1 MPRQSLNDF
10 EPVILRYSK
19 KWFNPLYF
27 ELRKYI
33 DDPKI
38 RRIMVYGGK
47 SSSKT
52 ISICQVLAE
61 KAVSKNYS
69 TLAFRKESTLI
80 PTTLKPSFTLAINSH
95 RLQNAFNTFDRWFKT
110 TWGASI
116 VLKGLDKEE
125 KVKGTEGFQYLYFDE
140 LNHFTK
146 EEFDQANLSL
156 RGQDNQKIIGSW
168 NPVNINSWVKK
179 DFLDKYTFHE
189 VSHTLPCK
197 KSFVKISDD
206 GKTVLIKTTYEDN
219 YWIAG
224 SPDGTYGY
232 RDENLIHE
240 YTKLKEIDENS
251 YNVNVNGEWGID
263 DPNKLFAKDYSHAKH
278 FGKTFKELYHPG
290 LEVFLSWDFNIEN
303 TCLAIQNPG
312 NAINVLREY
321 HIKGYDLQMLCDLIK
336 RDFKGHDF
344 IINGDASGKARSA
357 LTTGNATAYNLLHQY
372 LDFSW
377 EYQFFVPAANPSHI
391 NSRFQTNVILKYHQ
405 VNVSEECKELD
416 IDLRSV
422 EIDDNGSMEAY
433 KKKNAARSHHID
445 PLRYHLNA
453 MHKDKTK

>member
-1 MPRQSLNDF
+1 MLIQSLNDK
-10 EPVILRYSK
+10 PVLRYSK
-19 KWFNPLYF
+19 QWFNPLYF

-33 DDPKI
+33 DDPGVRQI
-38 RRIMVYGGK
+38 LVYGGK

-61 KAVSKNYS
+61 KAVSKSHS

-80 PTTLKPSFTLAINSH
+80 PTTLRPSFALAINSH
-95 RLQNAFNTFDRWFKT
+95 RLHNAFTMFDRWFKT

-146 EEFDQANLSL
+146 EEYDQANLSL
-156 RGQDNQKIIGSW
+156 RGQHNQKIIGSW
-168 NPVNINSWVKK
+168 NPVNVNSWVKK
-179 DFLDKYTFHE
+179 DFLDKHVFNDVT
-189 VSHTLPCK
+189 HTLPCK
-197 KSFVKISDD
+197 NSFVRLSEEGKI
-206 GKTVLIKTTYEDN
+206 VLIKTTYEDN

-240 YTKLKEIDENS
+240 YNKLKDLDENS
-251 YNVNVNGEWGID
+251 YNVNVLGEWGID

-290 LEVFLSWDFNIEN
+290 LEIFLAWDFNVDN

-312 NAINVLREY
+312 EQINVLREY
-321 HIKGYDLQMLCDLIK
+321 HIKGYDLQMLCELIK
-336 RDFKGHDF
+336 KDFRGHDF
-344 IINGDASGKARSA
+344 IINGDASGKNKSA
-357 LTTGNATAYNLLHQY
+357 FTSGNATAYDLLHQY

-377 EYQFFVPAANPSHI
+377 EYQFMVRSANPSHL
-391 NSRFQTNVILKYHQ
+391 NSRLQTNMILKTHE
-405 VNVSEECKELD
+405 VNISEECKELD
-416 IDLRSV
+416 MDLRSV
-422 EIDDNGSMEAY
+422 EVDDKGSMDPY
-433 KKKNAARSHHID
+433 KKKNPTRSHWLD
-445 PLRYHLNA
+445 PLRYHFASN
-453 MHKDKTK
+453 HKDKTK